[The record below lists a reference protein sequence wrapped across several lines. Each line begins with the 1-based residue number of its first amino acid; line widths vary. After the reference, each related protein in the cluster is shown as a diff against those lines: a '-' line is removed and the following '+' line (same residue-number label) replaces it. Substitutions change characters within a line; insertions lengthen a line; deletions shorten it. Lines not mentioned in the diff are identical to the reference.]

1 MKLSTIA
8 KLCGLIWCWLLAAV
22 PRPIRVVMQWQCV
35 LTSVLALIAGFA
47 VGTTGAISALF
58 GGGVM
63 LAAESIFA
71 LLAGV
76 SNVTSAAQTLRR
88 IIRAESA
95 KVGVIVL
102 LLWVVLTIY
111 EQVEPPIFIGAF
123 MAAVLIYPVAL
134 LSRD

>member
-1 MKLSTIA
+1 
-8 KLCGLIWCWLLAAV
+8 
-22 PRPIRVVMQWQCV
+22 MQWQCV

-47 VGTTGAISALF
+47 VGPTGAISALF

-63 LAAESIFA
+63 LAAEGIFA
-71 LLAGV
+71 LFAGV
-76 SNVTSAAQTLRR
+76 SKVTSAAQTLRR

-102 LLWVVLTIY
+102 LLWVVLTKY